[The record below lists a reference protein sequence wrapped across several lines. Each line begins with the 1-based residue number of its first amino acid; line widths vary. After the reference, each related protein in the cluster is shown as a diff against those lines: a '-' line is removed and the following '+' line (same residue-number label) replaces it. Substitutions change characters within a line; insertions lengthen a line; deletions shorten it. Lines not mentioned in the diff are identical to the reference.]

1 MTVRARSTA
10 IAGAVL
16 ALPFALLYSLLVLH
30 IEPPLRAL
38 ESLKVAPDQ
47 PNVVGS
53 AIVLGAWLL
62 SVVALIVT
70 LSPIVRDARAG
81 RGITTHPVN
90 LALAFVIL
98 LFVGGFVVT
107 SWSINILAGSVSLT
121 ATEYGRRR
129 YAR

>member
-1 MTVRARSTA
+1 MTVGARSAA
-10 IAGAVL
+10 IVGVVL
-16 ALPFALLYSLLVLH
+16 ALPFAVLYPLLVLH

-62 SVVALIVT
+62 SLVAFVVT

-81 RGITTHPVN
+81 RPLLTHPVN
-90 LALAFVIL
+90 LALAIVIL
-98 LFVGGFVVT
+98 LFVVAFVV
-107 SWSINILAGSVSLT
+107 SFVVDQYPCWIGVPNCD
-121 ATEYGRRR
+121 
-129 YAR
+129 